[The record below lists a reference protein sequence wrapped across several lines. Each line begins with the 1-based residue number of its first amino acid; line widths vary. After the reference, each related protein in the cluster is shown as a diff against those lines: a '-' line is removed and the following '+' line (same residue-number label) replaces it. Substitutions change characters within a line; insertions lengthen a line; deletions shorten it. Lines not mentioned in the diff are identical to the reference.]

1 MILILFDKNYIF
13 GGKMDVAAK
22 GSGSSRPDQNFDPL
36 GKPFG
41 STVIS
46 KTFFKNLGPEP
57 LAPYHAIKGV

>member
-1 MILILFDKNYIF
+1 
-13 GGKMDVAAK
+13 MDVAAT